1 MIALMLSIAL
11 SLTPQP
17 VAVDLVEI
25 NHCFNH
31 RGEHTFDQVIF
42 YTWSSQ
48 RKRYDVREWRL
59 ANRESMYPV
68 WSRSRWLMRWH
79 DDGVMREV
87 VASAK
92 RETWTQ
98 YDPEIKERKQLE
110 QEQRLPLFPGVRAE

>member
-17 VAVDLVEI
+17 TRVDLVEV
-25 NHCFNH
+25 NHYH
-31 RGEHTFDQVIF
+31 DKTGEHVFDQVIF

-59 ANRESMYPV
+59 AKSQSMYPV

-92 RETWTQ
+92 RETWTT

-110 QEQRLPLFPGVRAE
+110 REQRLPLFGVAK